1 MCRDMDV
8 IAKLRS
14 LVGEHAQDVGLIV
27 SQRVANS
34 PPQLLPQLYDVLFD
48 EVNSATEDEVSHHI
62 IMVDKLF
69 G

>member
-48 EVNSATEDEVSHHI
+48 EVNLATEDEVSHHI